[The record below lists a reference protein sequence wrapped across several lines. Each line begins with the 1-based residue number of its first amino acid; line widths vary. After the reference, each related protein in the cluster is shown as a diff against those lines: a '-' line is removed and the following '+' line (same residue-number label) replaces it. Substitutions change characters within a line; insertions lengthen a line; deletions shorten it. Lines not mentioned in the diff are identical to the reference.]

1 MLTGAIALLLCV
13 PGGDS
18 FAAPVEVLYGDRWKA
33 IPAEVIRGREYV
45 PLDQVA
51 AVTDGSVQR
60 ANGRFLLRLPKGV
73 LVLTENIP
81 RIQVGSREVALA
93 APPVL
98 QGGQVWVPLEVLTIA
113 MGERYGE
120 ERVFW
125 DEVRRILWVGSTEH
139 TLRLVRY
146 RTHPEYTRIVWET
159 TRPLE
164 FVLREDETRTLTLEV
179 RGGILPPALLRPL
192 PVGDGLVRGIEA
204 SQAEGV
210 ARFVIRTDQARGFTR
225 AFALKNPDR
234 IVLDLYRGK
243 AVPSGPAAEPPP
255 TAVAP
260 SAPAAR

>member
-1 MLTGAIALLLCV
+1 
-13 PGGDS
+13 
-18 FAAPVEVLYGDRWKA
+18 VEVLHGDRWKA
-33 IPAEVIRGREYV
+33 IPTEVIRGKEYV

-73 LVLTENIP
+73 LALTENIP

-125 DEVRRILWVGSTEH
+125 DEVRRVLWVGSTEH

-146 RTHPEYTRIVWET
+146 RTYPEYTRIVWET

-164 FVLREDETRTLTLEV
+164 FVLREDETRTLGAD
-179 RGGILPPALLRPL
+179 R
-192 PVGDGLVRGIEA
+192 A
-204 SQAEGV
+204 SQAEDDAAFVLPEHLDG
-210 ARFVIRTDQARGFTR
+210 ARKNEDGQKEQHHRGNR
-225 AFALKNPDR
+225 KHR
-234 IVLDLYRGK
+234 R
-243 AVPSGPAAEPPP
+243 PPP
-255 TAVAP
+255 
-260 SAPAAR
+260 